1 MPLIAVLSDERAFW
15 ESHAA
20 LLRDLDVEVVR
31 YSNKVDFLLDPP
43 RLKPDVIVTGL
54 EGLGMDGYE
63 FLTLVKKDPRLREV
77 PVIATAVC
85 GDVDPESERRAI
97 SLGAFA
103 VLPRGT
109 GIVRLVQVI
118 EFAIRTRDKY
128 HYN

>member
-63 FLTLVKKDPRLREV
+63 V